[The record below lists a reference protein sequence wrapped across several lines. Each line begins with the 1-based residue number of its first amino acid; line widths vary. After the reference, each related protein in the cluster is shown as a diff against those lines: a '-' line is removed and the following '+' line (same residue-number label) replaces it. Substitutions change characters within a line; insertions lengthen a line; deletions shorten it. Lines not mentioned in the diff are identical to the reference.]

1 MFIVDRIKNRKN
13 HEVKFS
19 DPAHDYAELK
29 KIFDDTDTI
38 TMDLLEKNQER
49 LKLLNKAQNN

>member
-19 DPAHDYAELK
+19 DPAYDYAELK

-38 TMDLLEKNQER
+38 TMEMLEKNQE
-49 LKLLNKAQNN
+49 LLNKAQNN

>member
-19 DPAHDYAELK
+19 DPAYKLK

-38 TMDLLEKNQER
+38 RSYTMDLLEKNQE
-49 LKLLNKAQNN
+49 LLNKAQNN

>member
-19 DPAHDYAELK
+19 DPVYDYAELK

-38 TMDLLEKNQER
+38 TMDLLEKNQE
-49 LKLLNKAQNN
+49 LLNKAQNN

>member
-19 DPAHDYAELK
+19 DPAYNCTELK
-29 KIFDDTDTI
+29 KIFDDADTI
-38 TMDLLEKNQER
+38 TMYLIEKNQEQ
-49 LKLLNKAQNN
+49 LKKAQNN

>member
-19 DPAHDYAELK
+19 DPYNCTELK
-29 KIFDDTDTI
+29 KIFDDADTI
-38 TMDLLEKNQER
+38 TMDLLEKNQE
-49 LKLLNKAQNN
+49 LLNKAQNN

>member
-19 DPAHDYAELK
+19 DPVYNCTELK

-38 TMDLLEKNQER
+38 TMDLLEKNQE
-49 LKLLNKAQNN
+49 LLNKAQNN